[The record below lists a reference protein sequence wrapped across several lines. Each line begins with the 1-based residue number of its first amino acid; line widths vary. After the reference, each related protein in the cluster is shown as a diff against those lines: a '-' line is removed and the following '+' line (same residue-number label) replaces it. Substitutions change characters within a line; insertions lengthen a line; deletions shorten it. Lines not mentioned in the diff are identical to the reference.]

1 MWCSK
6 ESRPDSDSEEEVSA
20 VALELR
26 RTLGLKGKAH
36 KPRLTITQWLAA
48 FERYA
53 LAAVITQQW
62 SMVDSLA
69 QYIYIYRFH
78 VLVRSTPGP
87 PGAGSLV
94 GFQKIGLQNMVPAL
108 RINQKTS
115 RTWSWPWYKVC
126 NSVGIQELA

>member
-1 MWCSK
+1 MLYFAITLYTTISNIIGRQFCQCGAQR
-6 ESRPDSDSEEEVSA
+6 EPDSDSEEEVSA

-53 LAAVITQQW
+53 LAAVITDQW

-69 QYIYIYRFH
+69 QYIYIYLF
-78 VLVRSTPGP
+78 LYS
-87 PGAGSLV
+87 
-94 GFQKIGLQNMVPAL
+94 
-108 RINQKTS
+108 
-115 RTWSWPWYKVC
+115 YK
-126 NSVGIQELA
+126 